1 MSDNAYDA
9 VRYSNNPYA
18 QTHPERLATVAI
30 LHGLTPPDPF
40 AARVLEIG
48 CGAGGNLMA
57 MASATPGIRAL
68 GVDLAAEP
76 IAEGQAAI
84 AEIGLGNIELRQ
96 GDLRDL
102 ADGSLGEFDYIV
114 AHGVYSW
121 IPADARDALMA
132 TIRASLAPA
141 GVAYVSFNAH
151 PGGYFRRMLR
161 DVGLWHA
168 RAHDDND
175 PAERAAKAQELYK
188 FLAKHRMT
196 SADTY
201 GALLEREVPALADG
215 PIYRLVHDDLSDHWH
230 PVWFADFAA
239 HAGRHELAYL
249 GEADLYGLRGE
260 NLPDGVEPELWQLAG
275 GDRVAFENYTDL
287 LTARHFRQSLV
298 CHAGQSIAIE
308 PAAELTERLHWA
320 VRLHAEPLEVGL
332 VADIFAELDAR
343 RPRTLSFIELQ
354 ERLGIGPAPLGE
366 ALLDGFRRERLIPH
380 AGPLRVALEPG
391 ERPKVS
397 ALARWQAAHGPAI
410 TSLAYTSVRME
421 EPAARLLI
429 TLLDGTRDRAAIR
442 AELHARSGLELS
454 ETDLDNNLVELGRLF
469 LLEP

>member
-1 MSDNAYDA
+1 M
-9 VRYSNNPYA
+9 P
-18 QTHPERLATVAI
+18 
-30 LHGLTPPDPF
+30 TPTARCSSARSRRSPTARSTGSSTTTSPTTGIRSGSPTSPRTPAGTSWPTSARPTCTAC
-40 AARVLEIG
+40 AART
-48 CGAGGNLMA
+48 CP
-57 MASATPGIRAL
+57 T
-68 GVDLAAEP
+68 
-76 IAEGQAAI
+76 
-84 AEIGLGNIELRQ
+84 
-96 GDLRDL
+96 
-102 ADGSLGEFDYIV
+102 
-114 AHGVYSW
+114 
-121 IPADARDALMA
+121 
-132 TIRASLAPA
+132 
-141 GVAYVSFNAH
+141 
-151 PGGYFRRMLR
+151 
-161 DVGLWHA
+161 
-168 RAHDDND
+168 
-175 PAERAAKAQELYK
+175 
-188 FLAKHRMT
+188 
-196 SADTY
+196 
-201 GALLEREVPALADG
+201 
-215 PIYRLVHDDLSDHWH
+215 
-230 PVWFADFAA
+230 
-239 HAGRHELAYL
+239 
-249 GEADLYGLRGE
+249 
-260 NLPDGVEPELWQLAG
+260 GVEPELWQLAG

-308 PAAELTERLHWA
+308 PAAERTQRLHWA

-343 RPRTLSFIELQ
+343 RPRTLGFIELQ
-354 ERLGIGPAPLGE
+354 ERLGIGPALLGE

-442 AELHARSGLELS
+442 AELHARTGLELS